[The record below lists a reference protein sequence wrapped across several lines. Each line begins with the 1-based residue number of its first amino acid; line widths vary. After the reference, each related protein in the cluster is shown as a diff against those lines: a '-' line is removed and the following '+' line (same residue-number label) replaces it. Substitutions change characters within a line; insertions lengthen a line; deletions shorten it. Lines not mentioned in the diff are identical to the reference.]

1 MVGNVTSLT
10 NNGLRD
16 WLIQRVTALVLA
28 AYTIFL
34 LIFLV
39 MHHDLDFSTWQ
50 ELFASTFVRTFSLL
64 ALLSVL
70 LHAWIG
76 LWTISTDYLKCVY
89 GRLSFQIIT
98 FLALLSFF
106 IWGIEILW
114 GF

>member
-34 LIFLV
+34 CAFFIL
-39 MHHDLDFSTWQ
+39 HPDLDFKTWHS
-50 ELFASTFVRTFSLL
+50 LFDSIFMRTFSLL
-64 ALLSVL
+64 AMLSVL

-89 GRLSFQIIT
+89 ARLSFQIII